1 MTKSR
6 LNAKVNEIS
15 TYAIKGYT
23 CWRVKAKATKLPI
36 YMKELIPERINN
48 AMALHLDF
56 QKALSST
63 FYLSLSKSSEEEA
76 GYTLEC
82 LSHKMTN

>member
-1 MTKSR
+1 M
-6 LNAKVNEIS
+6 LE
-15 TYAIKGYT
+15 GE
-23 CWRVKAKATKLPI
+23 VKAKATKLSI

-63 FYLSLSKSSEEEA
+63 FYLSLSKSCEEEA

-82 LSHKMTN
+82 LSHKWQTKANHYPGLKYI